1 MQHLPKEYIV
11 LFNAITEAENT
22 LRQLSEQLKRAQL
35 LAEEIYINGE
45 NTSSSKTDQGNSLG
59 G

>member
-11 LFNAITEAENT
+11 LFNAITEAETT

-45 NTSSSKTDQGNSLG
+45 NTSSAKADQGNSSG

>member
-35 LAEEIYINGE
+35 LAEEIYISGE
-45 NTSSSKTDQGNSLG
+45 NASSAKADQGNSSG

>member
-45 NTSSSKTDQGNSLG
+45 NTSSANPDQGTTSG